1 MSATTSSTTG
11 AGGAGGNGTASA
23 SASTSVSTGT
33 GMPGVCVTPIECPQP
48 ANECATATCTA
59 GMCGIANAPAG
70 TVTTM
75 QTPGDCL
82 ANTCDG
88 NGAIVAANDDLDIND
103 DSNPCTT
110 DACSGGTPTHA
121 PVMAGFVCGA
131 GQACDG
137 AGSCS
142 GCITAATCPGQDDE
156 CKTRTCAAS
165 VCGFSYTPAGTP
177 TSAQTA
183 ADCKKNQCDGSGV
196 IVAVADDI
204 DIPVDS
210 SQCTND
216 VCTAGVPSHPPLASG
231 TACSQNGGTTCD
243 GAGVCASAS
252 APTDFLVLR
261 VGDGTAAL
269 GSASTAGFLEH
280 HNLDGTSAGATVSL
294 PVAASG
300 ANKALTFAGS
310 STAEGGLSRSE
321 DGHYVVVAGYAAAP
335 GVSGIAATTSAAN
348 NRVIGRVAASGAV
361 DTSTVFTTAFSAA
374 NMRAATS
381 SDGTSFWASG
391 SNSGVQYIQFGQS
404 TATQI
409 NTAPTN
415 IRFLHIFGGQLYGS
429 SGSGTYTNVFTVG
442 AGLPTTT
449 GQTATSFAGMP
460 TSTAS
465 PFSFVLL
472 DLSATVAGFDTL
484 YVADDRT
491 VANGGGIQKWTFNG
505 ATWSLISTFT
515 QGTTSFRGLAGMVTG
530 ANVTL
535 LATSTL
541 TSANTVVR
549 FIDDGSAAPVGT
561 VIATA
566 PTNTAYRGIAFAPK

>member
-11 AGGAGGNGTASA
+11 TGGAGG
-23 SASTSVSTGT
+23 SASTSTSTSASTGT
-33 GMPGVCVTPIECPQP
+33 GLPGVCVTPSECPQP
-48 ANECATATCTA
+48 ANECVTATCTA
-59 GMCGIANAPAG
+59 GMCGTANQPAG
-70 TVTTM
+70 TATTM

-88 NGAIVAANDDLDIND
+88 NGAIVATNDDLDINN

-110 DACSGGTPTHA
+110 DACSGGVPTHA

-137 AGSCS
+137 AGNCN
-142 GCITAATCPGQDDE
+142 GCVTAASCPGQDDE
-156 CKTRTCAAS
+156 CKTRTCTTS
-165 VCGFSYTPAGTP
+165 VCGFSYMPAGTA

-183 ADCKKNQCDGSGV
+183 ADCKKNQCDGAGV
-196 IVAVADDI
+196 IVPVADDA
-204 DIPVDS
+204 DVPVDS
-210 SQCTND
+210 NQCTND
-216 VCTAGVPSHPPLASG
+216 VCTAGVPSNPPLASG

-243 GAGVCASAS
+243 GAGVCTSAS
-252 APTDFLVLR
+252 APTDFFVLR

-269 GSASTAGFLEH
+269 TAASSAGFLEH

-294 PVAASG
+294 PIAANG
-300 ANKALTFAGS
+300 ANKPLTFAGS
-310 STAEGGLSRSE
+310 STAEGGLSRSD
-321 DGHYVVVAGYAAAP
+321 DGHYVIVAGYAAAP
-335 GVSGIAATTSAAN
+335 GISGIATTTSAAN

-361 DTSTVFTTAFSAA
+361 DTSTLFTTAF
-374 NMRAATS
+374 NNGTIRAATS

-391 SNSGVQYIQFGQS
+391 STSGVQYIQLGQS
-404 TATQI
+404 TATQLT
-409 NTAPTN
+409 TAPVN

-429 SGSGTYTNVFTVG
+429 SGSGTYTNVFTIG

-449 GQTATSFAGMP
+449 GQTATSFVGMP

-465 PFSFVLL
+465 PYSFVLL

-484 YVADDRT
+484 YVADDRI
-491 VANGGGIQKWTFNG
+491 ASSGGGIQKWTFNG
-505 ATWSLISTFT
+505 TTWSLANTLT
-515 QGTTSFRGLAGMVTG
+515 LGTTGFRGLAGVVTG

-541 TSANTVVR
+541 NSANTLVR

-566 PTNTAYRGIAFAPK
+566 PTNTVYRGIAFAPK